1 MDMIEL
7 AREIGRQIQKDE
19 AYLNLKKAQEDSDN
33 DTVLQELIGNFNLK
47 RLAINNET
55 AKEDKD
61 NEKLIELNKEL
72 RVIYADIMRN
82 ENMTAY
88 NNAKTEFD
96 KKLARVMAIIQ
107 QSAQGEDPNTTDYV
121 VSCSGD
127 CSGCSGCH

>member
-33 DTVLQELIGNFNLK
+33 DAVLQELIGNFNLK

>member
-7 AREIGRQIQKDE
+7 AREIGRQIQQDE

-33 DTVLQELIGNFNLK
+33 DAVLQELIGNFNLK

>member
-33 DTVLQELIGNFNLK
+33 DALLQELIGNFNLK